1 MSSVF
6 KGGLKRLILLFA
18 MQKHR
23 SKINLQSRGN
33 GVTVMIVCSDFVF
46 TGVELE
52 TAIGRPL
59 DVEINKIALINI
71 VSE

>member
-1 MSSVF
+1 
-6 KGGLKRLILLFA
+6 